1 MFFRAQK
8 AKRWTKS
15 KSIKTLMSALR
26 QTANNIYTTLIRL
39 LYHWYRCS
47 ELSADRIAVI
57 CCGSA
62 IPVIETMMRLAG
74 GTTHIDSEINKDLF
88 ISQAADYKQIID
100 ESKVNKA
107 LEFLL
112 TKDNEHP
119 LLAIRAYEAQ
129 QFAVSEEFLSIA
141 NV

>member
-1 MFFRAQK
+1 M
-8 AKRWTKS
+8 
-15 KSIKTLMSALR
+15 
-26 QTANNIYTTLIRL
+26 
-39 LYHWYRCS
+39 
-47 ELSADRIAVI
+47 I

>member
-1 MFFRAQK
+1 M
-8 AKRWTKS
+8 
-15 KSIKTLMSALR
+15 
-26 QTANNIYTTLIRL
+26 IR
-39 LYHWYRCS
+39 
-47 ELSADRIAVI
+47 I
-57 CCGSA
+57 
-62 IPVIETMMRLAG
+62 IETMMRLAG

>member
-1 MFFRAQK
+1 MQELGNAFAGK
-8 AKRWTKS
+8 GLVGNIVGGA
-15 KSIKTLMSALR
+15 ISAVDGALEL
-26 QTANNIYTTLIRL
+26 A

-62 IPVIETMMRLAG
+62 FPVVETMMRLAG

-112 TKDNEHP
+112 TKDSEHP

-129 QFAVSEEFLSIA
+129 QFATSEEFMNII
-141 NV
+141 NE